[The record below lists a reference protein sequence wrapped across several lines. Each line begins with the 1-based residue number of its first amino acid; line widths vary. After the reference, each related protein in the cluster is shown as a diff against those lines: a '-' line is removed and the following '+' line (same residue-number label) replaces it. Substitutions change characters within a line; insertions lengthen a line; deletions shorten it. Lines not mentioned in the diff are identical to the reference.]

1 MGKSISRKK
10 MPPWYGVP
18 SGPVIVARHFIM
30 SSEWGP
36 ALQLDGGSLTS
47 SASSFWIRLVMLI
60 ISGLIKRRILL
71 TSSACICI

>member
-18 SGPVIVARHFIM
+18 SDPVIVARHFIM
-30 SSEWGP
+30 SSECGP
-36 ALQLDGGSLTS
+36 PLQLDGGSLTS

-60 ISGLIKRRILL
+60 MVGLIKRRILL

>member
-1 MGKSISRKK
+1 
-10 MPPWYGVP
+10 
-18 SGPVIVARHFIM
+18 
-30 SSEWGP
+30 
-36 ALQLDGGSLTS
+36 LTS